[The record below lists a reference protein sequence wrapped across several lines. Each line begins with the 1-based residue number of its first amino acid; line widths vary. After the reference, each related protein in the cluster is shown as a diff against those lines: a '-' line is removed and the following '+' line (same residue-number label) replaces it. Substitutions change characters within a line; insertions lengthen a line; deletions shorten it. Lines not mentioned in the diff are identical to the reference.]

1 MCDFTFLVLMNQKS
15 AQEANKENNIVVIS
29 DQNTQSAKILPKQD
43 ERNYLRPRHY
53 IVFHPPP

>member
-1 MCDFTFLVLMNQKS
+1 MNQKS

-53 IVFHPPP
+53 IVFHTPS